1 MLVREVRG
9 RGLMIGIQL
18 EDPAGRVPA
27 HRLTATAL
35 VEGLKRGWIL
45 LGSGAEGDVL
55 SLSPPLTIERDL
67 LDLAVA
73 GLDEVLAACEAALE
87 SSC

>member
-1 MLVREVRG
+1 VPG
-9 RGLMIGIQL
+9 RRI
-18 EDPAGRVPA
+18 
-27 HRLTATAL
+27 TATAL

-45 LGSGAEGDVL
+45 LGSGVEGDVL

-67 LDLAVA
+67 LDLAVVA
-73 GLDEVLAACEAALE
+73 VDEILAACESALA

>member
-1 MLVREVRG
+1 MPG
-9 RGLMIGIQL
+9 
-18 EDPAGRVPA
+18 
-27 HRLTATAL
+27 HRITATAL

-45 LGSGAEGDVL
+45 LGSGVDGDVL

-67 LDLAVA
+67 LDLALVA
-73 GLDEVLAACEAALE
+73 MDEVLAACETALR